1 VKTSARKAGFR
12 PDLRLLATCPPDPGG
27 ATPTRQVEERR
38 RVLAR
43 DDGGHGRH
51 WEPYRNLQ
59 RRALSASRDEEWT
72 LDSGGGSLCLFAVS
86 CGEWFVYHGAMYGR
100 NRVPCTAHEV
110 RADEREIIITR
121 RAFLKLRILALL
133 RNYSRFVD
141 D

>member
-72 LDSGGGSLCLFAVS
+72 LDSGGGGLSVPVCCFLRGMVCLSRGHVRTKP
-86 CGEWFVYHGAMYGR
+86 CAMYGAR
-100 NRVPCTAHEV
+100 GPC
-110 RADEREIIITR
+110 
-121 RAFLKLRILALL
+121 
-133 RNYSRFVD
+133 
-141 D
+141 